1 MASSRPSTAPART
14 WPLWAAPALVGALAF
29 FAVVVAID
37 PAGDYPSAPQG
48 PGLTIDETFNVQEGV
63 RLFVGL
69 REWGL
74 GKIAGRDIISL
85 RDIFGDER
93 DLPPNA
99 PFGYHNPDHP
109 PLGRLWLGL
118 WHALTGWV
126 APPSQHPANHPFVTA
141 CARVGSAAAF
151 ALTIFLCGWTASR
164 WYGAAAGTIAAIS
177 LVLMPRVF
185 GHAHLAALETSIGLM
200 YFVAVVTVG
209 RLWDRDSPPLW
220 RWAAVAGIAL
230 GLAML
235 TKIQGALVPIPVA
248 IWALWHWRTR
258 AIGPLLLW
266 GLVGLA
272 VFFLLW
278 PWLWLDPYHRFLEYA
293 GRTTQRSILYVWYF
307 GHRYADREVP
317 WHYPA
322 VLFFATVP
330 LGLVALGGLGLFK
343 GPLPPWKERRGQLV
357 LGAILF
363 PLLLFSLPRVAVYD
377 GARLFLVVFPLWA
390 IFIGRGGAIAYGKLR
405 EKLSPRV
412 ALTVAACFLAGQA
425 WGLVGTWPCFLSYY
439 NISLGGL
446 RGAERLG
453 MEIDYWGEGIT
464 RDFLE
469 QVVASVPEGAH
480 LDVAPVLL
488 PHHIQTDEMLAQ
500 SPLLR
505 RRGIALSAYKPEAKT
520 HAEYV
525 IVFRRLADLSP
536 AVRDLT
542 AQTAPVI
549 AVRRN
554 GVLLAG
560 LWKTA
565 K

>member
-1 MASSRPSTAPART
+1 MASPRPSTSTART
-14 WPLWAAPALVGALAF
+14 WPLWAGPALVAAVAF
-29 FAVVVAID
+29 LTVVVAID
-37 PAGDYPSAPQG
+37 PAGDYPSAPEG
-48 PGLTIDETFNVQEGV
+48 PGLTIDESFNVQQGV

-74 GKIAGRDIISL
+74 GKIAGRDIITL

-99 PFGYHNPDHP
+99 PFGYLNPDHP
-109 PLGRLWLGL
+109 PLGRLWLGV
-118 WHALTGWV
+118 WHAVTVWV
-126 APPSQHPANHPFVTA
+126 APPAQHAANQPFVTA
-141 CARVGSAAAF
+141 SARVGSAAAF
-151 ALTIFLCGWTASR
+151 ALTVLLCGLTAGG
-164 WYGAAAGTIAAIS
+164 WYGKGAGTIAAIS
-177 LVLMPRVF
+177 LALMPRVF

-200 YFVAVVTVG
+200 YFVAVVTVA
-209 RLWDRDSPPLW
+209 RLWDSDTPPTW
-220 RWAAVAGIAL
+220 RWAAIAGLAL
-230 GLAML
+230 GGAML

-248 IWALWHWRTR
+248 IWALWHWRAR
-258 AIGPLLLW
+258 AIGPLVLW

-278 PWLWLDPYHRFLEYA
+278 PWLWFDPYHRFLEYA
-293 GRTTQRSILYVWYF
+293 GRTAQRSVLYVWYF
-307 GHRYADREVP
+307 GQRYADREVP

-322 VLFFATVP
+322 VLFLTTVP
-330 LGLVALGGLGLFK
+330 LGLVALGVLGIFK
-343 GPLPPWKERRGQLV
+343 GPHPPWKKRAGHLV
-357 LGAILF
+357 LGAMLF
-363 PLLLFSLPRVAVYD
+363 PLVLFSLPRVSVYD

-390 IFIGRGGAIAYGKLR
+390 IFIGRGGAIAYDKLR

-412 ALTVAACFLAGQA
+412 AVTVAACFLAGQA

-439 NISLGGL
+439 SMGLGGL

-453 MEIDYWGEGIT
+453 MEIDYWGEGVT

-480 LDVAPVLL
+480 IDVAPVLL
-488 PHHIQTDEMLAQ
+488 PQYIQTDEMLAQ

-505 RRGIALSAYKPEAKT
+505 RRGIVLSAYEPEAKT

-536 AVRDLT
+536 AVRELT
-542 AQTAPVI
+542 AQRPPVI
-549 AVRRN
+549 AVRRD

-560 LWKTA
+560 LWKTG